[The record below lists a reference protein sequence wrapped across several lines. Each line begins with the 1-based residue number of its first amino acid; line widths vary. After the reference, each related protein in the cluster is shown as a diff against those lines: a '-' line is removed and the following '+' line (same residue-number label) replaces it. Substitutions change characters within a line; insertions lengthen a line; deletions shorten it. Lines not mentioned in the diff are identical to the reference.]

1 MEQLLVRDLPLA
13 PAAITRDFT
22 RADLVFYGVDHRGPS
37 YEALVFLN
45 APEAN
50 LATPL
55 DVETGFAGSFVV
67 LGHGGCYGDDGHCK
81 LPTGPRDPFDTRPP
95 HGLTPQTKM
104 VDITAAIRH
113 PRCSGDM
120 VTITVLPILP
130 GAERA
135 RQGDVLFFS
144 EARLLFYR

>member
-22 RADLVFYGVDHRGPS
+22 RADLVFYGVEHKGPS

-45 APEAN
+45 APDAN
-50 LATPL
+50 LATAL
-55 DVETGFAGSFVV
+55 DVETGFAGSFVIF
-67 LGHGGCYGDDGHCK
+67 GHGGCYGNSGHYE
-81 LPTGPRDPFDTRPP
+81 LPPDPFENRPQ

-104 VDITAAIRH
+104 VDVTEAIRH
-113 PRCSGDM
+113 PRCAGDM
-120 VTITVLPILP
+120 ITITVLPILP

-135 RQGDVLFFS
+135 RQGNVLFFS
-144 EARLLFYR
+144 DLRLLFYR

>member
-1 MEQLLVRDLPLA
+1 MEQLLVRDLALT

-22 RADLVFYGVDHRGPS
+22 RADLLFYGVENRGPS

-67 LGHGGCYGDDGHCK
+67 LGHGCRSDARPRRAF
-81 LPTGPRDPFDTRPP
+81 PTQRDPFDSRPP
-95 HGLTPQTKM
+95 HGLAPETKM
-104 VDITAAIRH
+104 VDITEAIRH
-113 PRCSGDM
+113 PRCAGDM

-144 EARLLFYR
+144 EVRLLFYR

>member
-13 PAAITRDFT
+13 PAATNRDFT
-22 RADLVFYGVDHRGPS
+22 RAELVFYGVEHSGTS

-67 LGHGGCYGDDGHCK
+67 LGHGG
-81 LPTGPRDPFDTRPP
+81 LPARRRRAPFGPADPFAVSPS
-95 HGLTPQTKM
+95 QTKM
-104 VDITAAIRH
+104 VDVTEAIRH
-113 PRCSGDM
+113 PRCAGEEI
-120 VTITVLPILP
+120 TITVLPILP
-130 GAERA
+130 GPERA
-135 RQGDVLFFS
+135 RQGDVLFFD

>member
-22 RADLVFYGVDHRGPS
+22 RADLVFYGVEHKGSS

-55 DVETGFAGSFVV
+55 DVETGFAGSFVI
-67 LGHGGCYGDDGHCK
+67 LGHGGCYGDAGHCK
-81 LPTGPRDPFDTRPP
+81 PPTGPRDPFDTRPP
-95 HGLTPQTKM
+95 HGLTPQTKF
-104 VDITAAIRH
+104 VDVTEAIRH
-113 PRCSGDM
+113 PRCAGDM

-135 RQGDVLFFS
+135 RQGDVLFFNDL
-144 EARLLFYR
+144 RLLFYR